1 MLDNTFLFFFIYQS
15 IRRRTDG
22 PLKQK
27 TKRNIF
33 FSPRLIYKIYFLCSS
48 EVNFTICK
56 IILVLC
62 GEKTSA
68 PAAEWTRH
76 SRHWTV
82 IRRGR
87 IRYEE
92 FWVFSKAFISLFF
105 AKKKK
110 LNKGLHVIKA
120 SFPDGHPNNGRS
132 STLID
137 PK

>member
-1 MLDNTFLFFFIYQS
+1 MLDNAFLLFFYINQS
-15 IRRRTDG
+15 EG
-22 PLKQK
+22 EPMV
-27 TKRNIF
+27 
-33 FSPRLIYKIYFLCSS
+33 RLNKKPKETYFLVHVFFIKYIFCAVLRWISLF
-48 EVNFTICK
+48 VR
-56 IILVLC
+56 LYWVLC
-62 GEKTSA
+62 GKKTSA

-105 AKKKK
+105 AKKK

-120 SFPDGHPNNGRS
+120 SFPDGHSNNGRS